1 MSVAPLRPRRAAVAV
16 LAIGTLVLGMAV
28 APAWAERADREKE
41 VDVTADHSTLDDLH
55 QVYVLTG
62 HVLLTKGTM
71 RLTGE
76 RMEHHQDERGYQY
89 YVVIAAPS
97 ELATFHER
105 RDPVQPGIE
114 STVDGV
120 GERIE
125 YDDKT
130 DQVILLRRAV
140 VKKFDNGE
148 QREVLSGERIVYD
161 GRKDSYEVEGRNS
174 DGSGGR
180 VHMVIPP
187 RSNPEASGAASTGP
201 AGSATGPGLQTDRN
215 LPSGKPPED
224 KP

>member
-1 MSVAPLRPRRAAVAV
+1 M
-16 LAIGTLVLGMAV
+16 VLGM
-28 APAWAERADREKE
+28 APAWAERADRDKE
-41 VDVTADHSTLDDLH
+41 ADVVADHSTLDDLH
-55 QVYVLTG
+55 QTYVLTG

-76 RMEHHQDERGYQY
+76 RMERRQDDRGYQY
-89 YVVIAAPS
+89 YVVIAAPG

-125 YDDKT
+125 YDDKS

-148 QREVLSGERIVYD
+148 QRDVISGERIVYD
-161 GRKDSYEVEGRNS
+161 GRKDSYEVEGRSSEVGN
-174 DGSGGR
+174 GR
-180 VHMVIPP
+180 VHVVIPP
-187 RSNPEASGAASTGP
+187 RSNPEAAPGAAAAVPGASPG
-201 AGSATGPGLQTDRN
+201 GPGLQPDRN
-215 LPSGKPPED
+215 LPKDPP
-224 KP
+224 